1 MLGLPKT
8 TELNKQL
15 PKTAIYAKFNLTN
28 AEKER
33 IDRDISKIYIVNE
46 VTPAKIQI
54 SPGEN
59 VKGFFVLHIT
69 LKQKDFLE
77 KNIIAISKLIPQNMV
92 MVLEFEDKIRIAVYH
107 TKLLVTDSFDKDSF
121 FLTLKGTDLDK
132 VWENIII
139 QIGGLQLEDGNSLDR
154 QIAIN
159 EQREKLQKEID
170 RLEKKAR
177 AEKQPK
183 KKYALVQQIA
193 ALQNKLE
200 EK

>member
-1 MLGLPKT
+1 MLGLLKA

-69 LKQKDFLE
+69 LKQKDFYE

-121 FLTLKGTDLDK
+121 FLNLKGTDLDK

-154 QIAIN
+154 QIAID